1 MGITLK
7 FGLFEPFCCR
17 ENFAVLPCRII
28 LLSNEPCRFAL
39 LNYSGVER
47 TAVLP
52 YWIIP
57 LCSKLYSFDECV
69 KALSDERRRN
79 YWGRGYCV
87 CWELR
92 NCVFKTIC
100 CQKST
105 LTQKRCQ
112 KSVEKMIPPPPP
124 LGVSIENCRIMFLKH
139 SAVKK
144 SKLMLKRC
152 QMNVEE

>member
-1 MGITLK
+1 MGTLK

-28 LLSNEPCRFAL
+28 LLSSEPCRFAL

-57 LCSKLYSFDECV
+57 LCTKLYSFDERV

-112 KSVEKMIPPPPP
+112 KSVEKKIFSP
-124 LGVSIENCRIMFLKH
+124 LGVSIENCRIVFLKH

-144 SKLMLKRC
+144 ASWC
-152 QMNVEE
+152 